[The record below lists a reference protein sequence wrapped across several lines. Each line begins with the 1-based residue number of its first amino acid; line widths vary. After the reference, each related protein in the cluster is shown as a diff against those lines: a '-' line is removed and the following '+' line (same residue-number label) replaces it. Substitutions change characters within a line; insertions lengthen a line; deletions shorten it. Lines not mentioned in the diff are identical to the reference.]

1 MFCFERNEKLC
12 KKSRAIHMECLHGP
26 WSSTQKRWPVRKYGE
41 QENRLD
47 QTILISNVLN
57 NEPILA
63 CEPFLEL
70 LRTRSALRK
79 ENVRTKLLAQ
89 IIVIEKI
96 FEGRSAV
103 FP

>member
-1 MFCFERNEKLC
+1 MKNYAR
-12 KKSRAIHMECLHGP
+12 RAARYTWNACTDHGP
-26 WSSTQKRWPVRKYGE
+26 VHRKGE